1 MHRKICTP
9 NQISLRVLLHLG
21 VNLESNVE
29 RPFVVLFLTALSFSR
44 PMSACDMGIEVLKQE
59 CETKTPLGS
68 GVFAPSKNDKI
79 RYIK

>member
-1 MHRKICTP
+1 M
-9 NQISLRVLLHLG
+9 HLG

-59 CETKTPLGS
+59 CETRDNEDAVGI
-68 GVFAPSKNDKI
+68 GGICA
-79 RYIK
+79 IKK